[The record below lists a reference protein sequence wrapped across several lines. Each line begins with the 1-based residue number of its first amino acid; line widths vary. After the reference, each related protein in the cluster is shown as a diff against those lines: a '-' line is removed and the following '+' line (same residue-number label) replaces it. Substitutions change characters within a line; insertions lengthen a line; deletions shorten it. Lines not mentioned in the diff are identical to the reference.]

1 MPKKGSKKQPKAPPA
16 LKEDEVPIFA
26 DGIPGSE
33 PAPTFKDYAF
43 ATLRV
48 IWQWIQTHKLRVL
61 AGIGLGLVIIGA
73 LVWVLWPDP
82 RPLTNDEIV
91 TRINKELSIQGD
103 GNPAVLTVND
113 KSKASQ
119 PFLQGAE
126 NGDKVVLYY
135 KAKKSVL
142 YRPSEKR
149 IVHQGVY
156 TPPDAKVFI
165 RRGTEDVGRVG
176 EIESKLDKLQDI
188 SIVSRDESVKRDY
201 SGVTIVNVTD
211 RYDEKARE
219 LEQLLG
225 GQIVRLPAGET
236 FPEADILIIVGN

>member
-1 MPKKGSKKQPKAPPA
+1 MAKKGSKQSKKVSVPKT
-16 LKEDEVPIFA
+16 EEVSIVA
-26 DGIPGSE
+26 DAE
-33 PAPTFKDYAF
+33 PAPKLKDYLR
-43 ATLRV
+43 ATLSV
-48 IWQWIQTHKLRVL
+48 IWQWIRSHKLRFL
-61 AGIGLGLVIIGA
+61 AGIIIAGLLIGA
-73 LVWVLWPDP
+73 SVWLLWPSP
-82 RPLTNDEIV
+82 RALTNDEIV

-103 GNPAVLTVND
+103 GNPAILTVED
-113 KSKASQ
+113 KTKASQ

-165 RRGTEDVGRVG
+165 RRGTENVGKVG

-211 RYDEKARE
+211 RYDEKVRE
-219 LEQLLG
+219 LEQLFNTKV
-225 GQIVRLPAGET
+225 VRLPSGES